1 MNQMVFTSLG
11 GMVVA
16 TVNDGSRWR
25 FLGCHLYMVTV
36 MVYEGF
42 DENEVINMEVGWF
55 DKQENSSGAIGAWM
69 LADAANVHGL
79 VGDVLAQI
87 VQDSASAAALVIAYA
102 ALASLYYRCAAV
114 GVIVYDTTNPDSF
127 HKAQK
132 WVKELQKHGSPDIVL
147 VLVGNKGRSS
157 IKKGGVS
164 SKLEYLHHGCK
175 PAIIY
180 RDVKSAN
187 ILLNENLEAKIAD
200 FGLSE
205 GLRAD
210 QRQKELAKELMAR
223 TLLI

>member
-42 DENEVINMEVGWF
+42 DENEVGWF

-87 VQDSASAAALVIAYA
+87 VQDSASAAALMIAF
-102 ALASLYYRCAAV
+102 
-114 GVIVYDTTNPDSF
+114 TT
-127 HKAQK
+127 
-132 WVKELQKHGSPDIVL
+132 
-147 VLVGNKGRSS
+147 
-157 IKKGGVS
+157 
-164 SKLEYLHHGCK
+164 C
-175 PAIIY
+175 
-180 RDVKSAN
+180 
-187 ILLNENLEAKIAD
+187 
-200 FGLSE
+200 
-205 GLRAD
+205 
-210 QRQKELAKELMAR
+210 
-223 TLLI
+223 